1 MKKVENIK
9 ILSMKEEAELSP
21 EELITYYNSL
31 KEYLLKRKYTNLTP
45 GALHIGPKL
54 KKLTNKLAT
63 KVTKMFSSKNV
74 KIISDGQENIPDG
87 PVIFAH
93 THQGILDGFVWI
105 PEIDRHCFIL
115 HGSDVN
121 KLLLMCQYNTG
132 LILTK
137 KSMSSRDTDEK
148 KKMVKKYNLNA
159 KMDMIELLINGHSIS
174 YFPEGTWN
182 LSPNKLHLPINIGFL
197 DIAKKAGV
205 PVIPVVHEFTYKSDS
220 DKEKIEK
227 VHSRFGKPICIDFND
242 NIFEKL
248 KEYEEQ
254 ISTMRWELIEEKGI
268 YERKYISTEE
278 YSRFLNGNYRNLK
291 LGKLDIEMEQD
302 NIFGAKDDF
311 YKFHHINAV
320 PVNEKGELEPTNEVK
335 KLIKINEEHGI
346 ARPL

>member
-1 MKKVENIK
+1 
-9 ILSMKEEAELSP
+9 MKEEAELSP

-31 KEYLLKRKYTNLTP
+31 KKYLLKRKYTNLTP

-105 PEIDRHCFIL
+105 PQIDRHCFIL

-137 KSMSSRDTDEK
+137 KSMSGRDTDEK
-148 KKMVKKYNLNA
+148 KKIVKKYNLNA

-242 NIFEKL
+242 NIFKKL

-268 YERKYISTEE
+268 YERKYISNEE